1 MEEENVKY
9 ILTTSGS
16 IFSYGKE
23 DKERLEKD
31 FGFAFFPSTSN
42 SFIVDRSKPVTV
54 EINTLEELEALRK
67 KARAPLIF
75 YGDAIE
81 IYDEYRE

>member
-1 MEEENVKY
+1 LAVKY

-23 DKERLEKD
+23 DKERLERD
-31 FGFAFFPSTSN
+31 FGFSFFKSTN
-42 SFIVDRSKPVTV
+42 STFIVDRSKPPTV
-54 EINTLEELEALRK
+54 EINTLEELEDLRK
-67 KARAPLIF
+67 KAKAPLIL

>member
-1 MEEENVKY
+1 MKY

-31 FGFAFFPSTSN
+31 FGFSFLKSN
-42 SFIVDRSKPVTV
+42 NNFNFILDRSKPVTV

-67 KARAPLIF
+67 KAGAPLIL